1 MLIEVLW
8 SELDDDADPLWSG
21 QYCLYAYLHARR
33 DWLLYLG
40 KANFAS
46 VRNRLGGAKKA
57 QLFADIN
64 RRYAHWALART
75 HFGLFS
81 DGRDYTATS
90 NHTTYMYPWVRPSRR
105 CLAQFDLNYRVHISP
120 SYVADTIRRNLPS
133 LGIVEEGN
141 VKLFRR
147 R

>member
-1 MLIEVLW
+1 VLIEVLW

-57 QLFADIN
+57 QLFADIDL
-64 RRYAHWALART
+64 RYGTDGVRVLHGKLLLERGSRLTSELLADVESLLVLRLAP
-75 HFGLFS
+75 FGNTQSLKS
-81 DGRDYTATS
+81 D
-90 NHTTYMYPWVRPSRR
+90 SRSG
-105 CLAQFDLNYRVHISP
+105 LRVHCVGDWP
-120 SYVADTIRRNLPS
+120 FNR
-133 LGIVEEGN
+133 
-141 VKLFRR
+141 FRFR
-147 R
+147 GAG